1 MNSDNI
7 KQLIISA
14 ARTMIRPVVRVL
26 IHNGVTYSE
35 FCKLAKSQFVEVCAN
50 DFGLQGRPTNMSR
63 IATMTGIDRK
73 EVKRVKDA
81 LEQNDPVADTQHA
94 QDRLTRILSA
104 WHQDPNYLAASGEP
118 VILAAEYEE
127 GRLSFPGLVKL
138 YGGDIPVSTILKELI
153 SSGCV
158 EKTDS
163 GDLRVLKRFYVPAN
177 NNPESLLRASSVSS
191 EILNT
196 MFHNLYVV
204 GKEKRARPRF
214 ERRASNN
221 AIPAKQ
227 AAAFE
232 RFVENEGQALLERVD
247 AWLTEHECVIAEGDE
262 PRDDLVRMG
271 VGAYMIQYSPQK
283 KPKNTKK
290 TKPSAAIVPAA
301 TERRAEQGLQVEL
314 HDN

>member
-1 MNSDNI
+1 MNSNNI
-7 KQLIISA
+7 KQLILSA

-35 FCKLAKSQFVEVCAN
+35 FCKLAKAQFVEVCAN

-81 LEQNDPVADTQHA
+81 LEQSDPVAETQHA

-104 WHQDPNYLAASGEP
+104 WHQDPNYLNDAGEP
-118 VILAAEYEE
+118 VILAADIESE
-127 GRLSFPGLVKL
+127 RLSFPGLVKL
-138 YGGDIPVSTILKELI
+138 YGGDIPVSTILKELVG
-153 SSGCV
+153 SGCI
-158 EKTDS
+158 EKTS
-163 GDLRVLKRFYVPAN
+163 NGDLRALKRFYVPAN

-196 MFHNLYVV
+196 MFHNLYIV

-232 RFVENEGQALLERVD
+232 RFVEQEGQALLERVD
-247 AWLTEHECVIAEGDE
+247 AWLTEHECVIEEGDE

-271 VGAYMIQYSPQK
+271 VGAYMIQYTQQK
-283 KPKNTKK
+283 NKKNSGTKK
-290 TKPSAAIVPAA
+290 SKQPVVQNDA
-301 TERRAEQGLQVEL
+301 EEQGLQVEE
-314 HDN
+314 HDE

>member
-1 MNSDNI
+1 MNSNNI
-7 KQLIISA
+7 KQLILSA

-35 FCKLAKSQFVEVCAN
+35 FCKLAKAQFVEVCAN

-81 LEQNDPVADTQHA
+81 LEQRDPVAETQHA

-104 WHQDPNYLAASGEP
+104 WHQDPNYLNDNGEP
-118 VILAAEYEE
+118 VILAADIESE
-127 GRLSFPGLVKL
+127 RLSFPGLVKL
-138 YGGDIPVSTILKELI
+138 YGGDIPVSTILKELVG
-153 SSGCV
+153 SGCI
-158 EKTDS
+158 EKTS
-163 GDLRVLKRFYVPAN
+163 NGDLRVLKRFYVPAN

-232 RFVENEGQALLERVD
+232 RFVEQEGQALLERVD
-247 AWLTEHECVIAEGDE
+247 AWLTEHECIIEEGDE

-271 VGAYMIQYSPQK
+271 VGAYMIQYTQQK
-283 KPKNTKK
+283 NKKNSGTKK
-290 TKPSAAIVPAA
+290 SKQPVVQNDA
-301 TERRAEQGLQVEL
+301 EEQGLQVEEN
-314 HDN
+314 DE

>member
-1 MNSDNI
+1 MTENNI
-7 KQLIISA
+7 KQLILSA
-14 ARTMIRPVVRVL
+14 ARTMLRPVVRVL

-35 FCKLAKSQFVEVCAN
+35 FCKLAKTQYVEVCAN

-81 LEQNDPVADTQHA
+81 LEQFDPVADNQQA

-104 WHQDPNYLAASGEP
+104 WHQDPNFLTEAGAPKVLAVEGAEGE
-118 VILAAEYEE
+118 
-127 GRLSFPGLVKL
+127 SFPALVRL
-138 YGGDIPVSTILKELI
+138 YGGDIPVSTIVKELMA
-153 SSGCV
+153 SGCI
-158 EKTDS
+158 EKTPE
-163 GDLRVLKRFYVPAN
+163 GNFCVLKRFYVPAN

-221 AIPAKQ
+221 AIPAKR
-227 AAAFE
+227 APEFE
-232 RFVENEGQALLERVD
+232 RFVEREGQALLERVD
-247 AWLTEHECVIAEGDE
+247 AWLTENECTECTPSDE
-262 PRDDLVRMG
+262 LVRMG
-271 VGAYMIQYSPQK
+271 LGTYLLYHADE
-283 KPKNTKK
+283 KPKGSKRTKK
-290 TKPSAAIVPAA
+290 QESTGGK
-301 TERRAEQGLQVEL
+301 TTDD
-314 HDN
+314 HDE

>member
-1 MNSDNI
+1 MTELNI
-7 KQLIISA
+7 KQLILSA
-14 ARTMIRPVVRVL
+14 ARTMLRPVIRVL

-35 FCKLAKSQFVEVCAN
+35 FCKLAKTLFVEVCAS

-81 LEQNDPVADTQHA
+81 LEQSDLVEDNQNE

-104 WHQDPNYLAASGEP
+104 WHQDVSYVADSGTPLELP
-118 VILAAEYEE
+118 LEADGDVKNFT
-127 GRLSFPGLVKL
+127 RLVKA
-138 YGGDIPVSTILKELI
+138 YGGDIPVSTILKELLG
-153 SSGCV
+153 SGCI
-158 EKTDS
+158 EKTEA

-204 GKEKRARPRF
+204 GKEKRARSRF

-221 AIPAKQ
+221 AIAIKD

-232 RFVENEGQALLERVD
+232 RFVEYEGQAMLERVD
-247 AWLTEHECVIAEGDE
+247 AWLTEHECDVATHKQDV
-262 PRDDLVRMG
+262 VRMG
-271 VGAYMIQYSPQK
+271 VGTYLIHHGREKLK
-283 KPKNTKK
+283 KVTGASTAVGEPN
-290 TKPSAAIVPAA
+290 
-301 TERRAEQGLQVEL
+301 E
-314 HDN
+314 

>member
-1 MNSDNI
+1 MKELNI
-7 KQLIISA
+7 KQLILSA
-14 ARTMIRPVVRVL
+14 ARTMLRPVIRIL

-35 FCKLAKSQFVEVCAN
+35 FCKLAKTLFVEVCAN

-81 LEQNDPVADTQHA
+81 LEQADLVEGNQHE

-104 WHQDPNYLAASGEP
+104 WYQDVSYLDASGLPLE
-118 VILAAEYEE
+118 
-127 GRLSFPGLVKL
+127 LSLEANDDAKDFTRLVKT
-138 YGGDIPVSTILKELI
+138 YGGDIPVSTILKELLG
-153 SSGCV
+153 SGCI
-158 EKTDS
+158 EKTQA
-163 GDLRVLKRFYVPAN
+163 GRLRALKRFYVPAN

-221 AIPAKQ
+221 AIAAKDVP
-227 AAAFE
+227 AFE
-232 RFVENEGQALLERVD
+232 RFAEQEGQALLERVD
-247 AWLTEHECVIAEGDE
+247 AWLTERECDVTTE
-262 PRDDLVRMG
+262 PRDVVRLG
-271 VGAYMIQYSPQK
+271 VGTYLIHYDKEKIK
-283 KPKNTKK
+283 KVVNAGEI
-290 TKPSAAIVPAA
+290 SGEGHA
-301 TERRAEQGLQVEL
+301 
-314 HDN
+314 

>member
-1 MNSDNI
+1 MNSNNI
-7 KQLIISA
+7 KQLILSA

-35 FCKLAKSQFVEVCAN
+35 FCKLAKAEFVEVCAN

-81 LEQNDPVADTQHA
+81 LEQNDPVAETQNA

-104 WHQDPNYLAASGEP
+104 WHQDADYLSDAGEP
-118 VILAAEYEE
+118 IILAADIESE
-127 GRLSFPGLVKL
+127 RLSFPGLVKR

-153 SSGCV
+153 GSGCV
-158 EKTDS
+158 EKTSS

-177 NNPESLLRASSVSS
+177 NNPESLLRASAVSS

-232 RFVENEGQALLERVD
+232 RFVELQGQELLERVD
-247 AWLTEHECVIAEGDE
+247 AWLTEHECTVEDGDE

-271 VGAYMIQYSPQK
+271 VGAYMIQYTQQK
-283 KPKNTKK
+283 TKK
-290 TKPSAAIVPAA
+290 NNTAKKAKQSIVRGDI
-301 TERRAEQGLQVEL
+301 EEQVLQVEE
-314 HDN
+314 HDD

>member
-1 MNSDNI
+1 MKELNI
-7 KQLIISA
+7 KQLILSA
-14 ARTMIRPVVRVL
+14 ARTMLRPVIRIL

-35 FCKLAKSQFVEVCAN
+35 FCKLAKTLFVEVCAN

-81 LEQNDPVADTQHA
+81 LEQADLVEGNQHE

-104 WHQDPNYLAASGEP
+104 WYQDASYLDASGLPLE
-118 VILAAEYEE
+118 
-127 GRLSFPGLVKL
+127 LSLEAHDEAKDFTRLVKA
-138 YGGDIPVSTILKELI
+138 YGGDIPVSTILKELLG
-153 SSGCV
+153 SGCI
-158 EKTDS
+158 EKTQA
-163 GDLRVLKRFYVPAN
+163 GRLRALKRFYVPAN

-221 AIPAKQ
+221 AIAAKDVP
-227 AAAFE
+227 AFE
-232 RFVENEGQALLERVD
+232 RFAEQEGQALLERVD
-247 AWLTEHECVIAEGDE
+247 AWLTERECDVTTE
-262 PRDDLVRMG
+262 PRDVVRLG
-271 VGAYMIQYSPQK
+271 VGTYLIHYDKEKIK
-283 KPKNTKK
+283 KAVNTGEI
-290 TKPSAAIVPAA
+290 SGEGHA
-301 TERRAEQGLQVEL
+301 
-314 HDN
+314 

>member
-1 MNSDNI
+1 MNSENI
-7 KQLIISA
+7 KQLILSA

-81 LEQNDPVADTQHA
+81 LENADPVADNQQA

-104 WHQDPNYLAASGEP
+104 WHQDATFLTPEGAPKDLP
-118 VILAAEYEE
+118 AEANSDEVN
-127 GRLSFPGLVKL
+127 FPQLVKM

-158 EKTDS
+158 ERLSS
-163 GDLRVLKRFYVPAN
+163 GELRVLKRFYVPAN

-221 AIPAKQ
+221 AIPAKHAQ
-227 AAAFE
+227 SFE
-232 RFVENEGQALLERVD
+232 RFVEQEGQAFLERVD
-247 AWLTEHECVIAEGDE
+247 QWLTEHECTPEE
-262 PRDDLVRMG
+262 REELTDDLVRMG
-271 VGAYMIQYSPQK
+271 VGTYMIQYAPIKNK
-283 KPKNTKK
+283 KATATK
-290 TKPSAAIVPAA
+290 TKPAAP
-301 TERRAEQGLQVEL
+301 EQGS
-314 HDN
+314 

>member
-1 MNSDNI
+1 MNSENV
-7 KQLIISA
+7 KQLILSA

-81 LEQNDPVADTQHA
+81 LENADPVADNQQA

-104 WHQDPNYLAASGEP
+104 WHQDATFLTADGAPQDLP
-118 VILAAEYEE
+118 AET
-127 GRLSFPGLVKL
+127 GAGGVCFPQLVKM

-158 EKTDS
+158 ERLAS
-163 GDLRVLKRFYVPAN
+163 GELRVLKRFYVPAN

-221 AIPAKQ
+221 AIPVKHAQ
-227 AAAFE
+227 AFE
-232 RFVENEGQALLERVD
+232 RFVEQEGQAFLERVD
-247 AWLTEHECVIAEGDE
+247 QWLTEHECAPEEREGLTE
-262 PRDDLVRMG
+262 DLVRMG
-271 VGAYMIQYSPQK
+271 VGTYMIQYAPTRNK
-283 KPKNTKK
+283 K
-290 TKPSAAIVPAA
+290 AAA
-301 TERRAEQGLQVEL
+301 TKAKLAANEQSS
-314 HDN
+314 

>member
-1 MNSDNI
+1 MKELNI
-7 KQLIISA
+7 KQLILSA
-14 ARTMIRPVVRVL
+14 ARTMLRPVIRVL

-35 FCKLAKSQFVEVCAN
+35 FCKLAKTLFVEVCAN

-81 LEQNDPVADTQHA
+81 LKQADLVEDNQNE

-104 WHQDPNYLAASGEP
+104 WHQDISYVDPNGLPLELPLETDDEAKDFT
-118 VILAAEYEE
+118 
-127 GRLSFPGLVKL
+127 RLVKA
-138 YGGDIPVSTILKELI
+138 YGGDIPVSTILKELLGSDCI
-153 SSGCV
+153 
-158 EKTDS
+158 EKTPA
-163 GDLRVLKRFYVPAN
+163 GTFRVLKRFYVPAN

-221 AIPAKQ
+221 AIAIKDVV
-227 AAAFE
+227 AFE
-232 RFVENEGQALLERVD
+232 RFVEQEGQALLERVD
-247 AWLTEHECVIAEGDE
+247 SWLTDHECDVTAEPTE
-262 PRDDLVRMG
+262 VVRLG
-271 VGAYMIQYSPQK
+271 VGAYLI
-283 KPKNTKK
+283 
-290 TKPSAAIVPAA
+290 
-301 TERRAEQGLQVEL
+301 R
-314 HDN
+314 HDKEKLKVSVNNLPGETHD